1 MESHVVRR
9 RMNMIS
15 AHLAVHDDIST
26 AATHLF
32 PMSCSS
38 SLNSAIPRYDNRMN
52 YARQSSSSQA
62 CFMRLNSSEQGMG
75 SCSTESALPL
85 KPNSCAKKSFITSE
99 GPMYSRPTNKEFQYV
114 AQGCKY
120 NQTAAEAPKFAR
132 PSTGI
137 NEKSRSQLKERR
149 NGLQSNG
156 SEWSPRM
163 DIAESGC
170 MYIVSIELPGVNIN
184 DIKVEISDKSLIVS
198 GNRSAQWS
206 KVATCSNDSVSS
218 YHKREI
224 VQGPYRVFWP
234 LPTNANKDSV
244 SAEFVDGL
252 LQITIPKL

>member
-1 MESHVVRR
+1 METSFLSFNDFMQSFQQPYIYVLLRFLSWDREVV
-9 RMNMIS
+9 
-15 AHLAVHDDIST
+15 
-26 AATHLF
+26 
-32 PMSCSS
+32 
-38 SLNSAIPRYDNRMN
+38 LNLIKKRKK
-52 YARQSSSSQA
+52 
-62 CFMRLNSSEQGMG
+62 
-75 SCSTESALPL
+75 ESASPL
-85 KPNSCAKKSFITSE
+85 KPNGCTKRSSITSE

-120 NQTAAEAPKFAR
+120 NQTAAEAPKLSR

-156 SEWSPRM
+156 SEWCPRM
-163 DIAESGC
+163 DVAESGC
-170 MYIVSIELPGVNIN
+170 MYIVLIELPGVNIN

-198 GNRSAQWS
+198 GNRSTQWS
-206 KVATCSNDSVSS
+206 KVATYSNGSVSS

>member
-1 MESHVVRR
+1 MESQVVRR

-15 AHLAVHDDIST
+15 SHLASHDDIS
-26 AATHLF
+26 THLF

-38 SLNSAIPRYDNRMN
+38 SLNSAVPRYDNRMN

-62 CFMRLNSSEQGMG
+62 CFMRLNSSEQGLG

-85 KPNSCAKKSFITSE
+85 KPNSCAKKSSIASE

-114 AQGCKY
+114 AQGRKY
-120 NQTAAEAPKFAR
+120 NQTATEAPKFAR

-137 NEKSRSQLKERR
+137 NEKSRPQLKERR

-156 SEWSPRM
+156 SKWSPRM
-163 DIAESGC
+163 DVAESGS

-184 DIKVEISDKSLIVS
+184 DIKVEISEKSLIVS
-198 GNRSAQWS
+198 GNRSTQWS
-206 KVATCSNDSVSS
+206 KVATKSNDSVSS

-234 LPTNANKDSV
+234 LPNNANKDSA

>member
-1 MESHVVRR
+1 MESQVVRR
-9 RMNMIS
+9 RVNMIA
-15 AHLAVHDDIST
+15 AHLAAHDDIST

-38 SLNSAIPRYDNRMN
+38 SLYSATPRYDNRMN

-62 CFMRLNSSEQGMG
+62 CFMRLNSSEQG
-75 SCSTESALPL
+75 SYTESALPL
-85 KPNSCAKKSFITSE
+85 KPNGCAKKSPSASG
-99 GPMYSRPTNKEFQYV
+99 GPMFSRPTNKEFQYT
-114 AQGCKY
+114 AERCKY
-120 NQTAAEAPKFAR
+120 NETLAEAPKFAR
-132 PSTGI
+132 PRTSIDETLHF
-137 NEKSRSQLKERR
+137 QLKERR
-149 NGLQSNG
+149 KELESSNG

-163 DIAESGC
+163 DVAESGN

-184 DIKVEISDKSLIVS
+184 DIKVEVSDKSLIVS
-198 GNRSAQWS
+198 GNRSTQC
-206 KVATCSNDSVSS
+206 KVAAYLNGLVSA

-234 LPTNANKDSV
+234 LPSNANKDSV